1 MQLVLVLIC
10 LKNCCLG
17 VKQQSL
23 THGPQRTRI
32 EGQKK
37 SKFIIKGNKMLERLE
52 EAITNEQ
59 SRDSDNEH
67 IGINFSAHDTLLE

>member
-1 MQLVLVLIC
+1 
-10 LKNCCLG
+10 
-17 VKQQSL
+17 
-23 THGPQRTRI
+23 
-32 EGQKK
+32 
-37 SKFIIKGNKMLERLE
+37 MLERLE